1 MPGATPLR
9 ESACRVS
16 KTEGFLRF
24 FNFWSNPLRESGCR
38 VSKTGI
44 FLRVLVC
51 PVHPSQGKRGWSV
64 KNWVFFCVF
73 GVPES
78 DLRIVLTIRFASYGR
93 FFETGKMS
101 ENRQKTS
108 KTGIFGDFFV
118 FEATLCGNPAVEC
131 QKLRVFCDFGVPE
144 SVLTIRFAS
153 YGLLQ
158 TLSRGEKR
166 WFQTSLKP
174 V

>member
-1 MPGATPLR
+1 MQPLSGKMR
-9 ESACRVS
+9 FSGQKVP

-24 FNFWSNPLRESGCR
+24 YFFWSNPLRESGCR
-38 VSKTGI
+38 VSKTEG
-44 FLRVLVC
+44 FLRVFFG
-51 PVHPSQGKRGWSV
+51 PVHPSQGKRGSSV
-64 KNWVFFCVF
+64 KNWCFFCDF

-78 DLRIVLTIRFASYGR
+78 VLRIVLTIRFATYGR
-93 FFETGKMS
+93 FLKRAKMS
-101 ENRQKTS
+101 ENRQKTL
-108 KTGIFGDFFV
+108 KTEGFLRFFM

-144 SVLTIRFAS
+144 SVLTTCFAT

-158 TLSRGEKR
+158 GCPEVPRGGFR
-166 WFQTSLKP
+166 L